1 MKILSTDTSA
11 AALGIDRKT
20 LDNMLA
26 REGRSLIGAGS
37 RGRSRRIS
45 VDALERIAVALIL
58 NRDLGVSIAKGLA
71 LAEQVV
77 GSPSSQVIVG
87 SLSTLTFDLPRLRKA
102 LERSID
108 EALESVAERTRG
120 RPPGS

>member
-1 MKILSTDTSA
+1 MKTLSTDTSA

-20 LDNMLA
+20 LDNILA
-26 REGRSLIGAGS
+26 REGRSLISAGS

-45 VDALERIAVALIL
+45 VDVLERIAVALIL
-58 NRDLGVSIAKGLA
+58 NRDLGVGIMKGLA

-77 GSPSSQVIVG
+77 GSPSSPGAVW

-102 LERSID
+102 LECSID
-108 EALESVAERTRG
+108 EALESIAERTRG
-120 RPPGS
+120 RPPRS

>member
-1 MKILSTDTSA
+1 MKTLSTNASA
-11 AALGIDRKT
+11 TALGVDRKT
-20 LDNMLA
+20 LDNVLA

-45 VDALERIAVALIL
+45 IDMLERIAVALIL

-71 LAEQVV
+71 LAEKVV
-77 GSPSSQVIVG
+77 DSPSSQVNVG

-108 EALESVAERTRG
+108 ETLEGVAERIRG
-120 RPPGS
+120 RPPRS